1 MNTPKNTKNDNNATA
16 PLEADLSSK
25 LEPIPKSYENSEVL
39 THAICE
45 SAKKLYWGK
54 GVEIDYLGA
63 QKKFLK
69 AANLGNA
76 EASRYL
82 GLIYFSGKGVEKN
95 LQISFQW
102 FDKAANGGDEIAEKY
117 LISLK
122 AMHGK

>member
-63 QKKFLK
+63 QKNFLK
-69 AANLGNA
+69 QQISVALKPVVI
-76 EASRYL
+76 L
-82 GLIYFSGKGVEKN
+82 GLSILVAKELIKIFKFPFNGLIRQRMVEMK
-95 LQISFQW
+95 L
-102 FDKAANGGDEIAEKY
+102 
-117 LISLK
+117 LK
-122 AMHGK
+122 ST